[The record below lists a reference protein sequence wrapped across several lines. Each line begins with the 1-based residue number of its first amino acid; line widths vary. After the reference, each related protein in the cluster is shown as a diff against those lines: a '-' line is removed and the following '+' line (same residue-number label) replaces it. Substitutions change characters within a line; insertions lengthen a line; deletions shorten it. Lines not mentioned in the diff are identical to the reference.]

1 MRVALAY
8 IGVVLIWSTTPLG
21 VKWSNSSLH
30 FSAAA
35 GLRMTLAF
43 LVCAF
48 VLAYRGRPLFQNKS
62 DCLVFLA
69 GALTLFPTMALVYW
83 SAQHISSGMIAV
95 VFGIY
100 PFFVGVFAKLFGQH
114 TRLTTEKVIALAI
127 AISGLAVIQFEQFSL
142 GEKAAYG
149 VAAVLLATLIF
160 ALATLWMKNIGGN
173 VDPFRQN
180 TGVLM
185 FALPGFI
192 AAWYFNGAPAPEVL
206 DTRSMIGVAYLVI
219 CGTVVGATLFFYV
232 LRHCSALT
240 TSLIPLMTPM
250 LAIYVGVAVDGE
262 VITTKEIVGSLMI
275 VSSLGLYQGVWKRLR
290 SRARSVSPDALSHY
304 EPGPEALNREEL
316 SELGRELK

>member
-30 FSAAA
+30 FTAAA

-48 VLAYRGRPLFQNKS
+48 ILAYRGRPLFQSKQ
-62 DCLVFLA
+62 DWLVFLA

-83 SAQHISSGMIAV
+83 SAQYISSGMIAV

-114 TRLTTEKVIALAI
+114 TRLSIEKIVALIIAV
-127 AISGLAVIQFEQFSL
+127 SGLAVIQFEQFSL
-142 GEKAAYG
+142 GEKAVYG
-149 VAAVLLATLIF
+149 VAAVLLATFIF
-160 ALATLWMKNIGGN
+160 ALATLWMKKIGSN

-180 TGVLM
+180 TGVLL

-192 AAWYFNGAPAPEVL
+192 AAWYLSGAPAPEAL
-206 DTRSMIGVAYLVI
+206 DARSIVGVSYLVV
-219 CGTVVGATLFFYV
+219 CGTVIGATLFFYV
-232 LRHCSALT
+232 LRHCTALT

-250 LAIYVGVAVDGE
+250 LAIYVGVMVDGE
-262 VITTKEIVGSLMI
+262 AISTLEIVGSLMI

-290 SRARSVSPDALSHY
+290 SKVAIISP
-304 EPGPEALNREEL
+304 EETKSGEL
-316 SELGRELK
+316 PELGRDLK